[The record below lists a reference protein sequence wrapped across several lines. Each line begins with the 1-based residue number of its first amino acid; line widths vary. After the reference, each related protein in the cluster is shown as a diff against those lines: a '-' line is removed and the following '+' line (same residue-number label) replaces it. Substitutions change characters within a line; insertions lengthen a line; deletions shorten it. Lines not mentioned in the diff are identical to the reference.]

1 MKTRRVVYGLIF
13 IGFCS
18 VILFMAHTPGYV
30 MIAPSSSIDQLAW
43 PRVSL
48 VAEST
53 NAPSSL
59 QIIIS
64 DIVPWSNVLLTLND
78 RPLVIDAW
86 HENPGLESWTWIWR
100 TTVPSERDYQLV
112 FYHDCHTGCV
122 EWTRLSFP
130 SARVTPTPVPMSG
143 PTKLGVVFANPL
155 RNWHQRSGWDVEL
168 TFVAQTN
175 PGYTIDELA
184 TRIQR
189 ANEQGL
195 RVLVR
200 VDYQKGQS
208 IPPRENEAALA
219 EYLVYVRRLARDA
232 RLRNVYAFIIGSGYN
247 EQGSNELTTGYEVT
261 PDWYARVFNGHGVAM
276 TRTDNVVQIIRQEH
290 SSARILVGPVRPWNT
305 DQDGELAWSSDAPW
319 LNYMNTLVYAI
330 SQTAQEKAAAG
341 IPFASPDGFAVQAP
355 GRPEA
360 LELTGKGRALEPVT
374 DLRQPAWNGAQS
386 GFRVYRDWLAII
398 NAHPATRGLP
408 VFITSTNTFTTD
420 TNVRPARNY
429 PDGWLTHALAEINVE
444 PQVVALCWFMDDL
457 PDAQWDE
464 FSLSKQIGSLSNAAT
479 EFEALLQ
486 IMP

>member
-1 MKTRRVVYGLIF
+1 MRTRPVVYGLII

-18 VILFMAHTPGYV
+18 ILFFIAHTRGYV

-53 NAPSSL
+53 SAPSSL
-59 QIIIS
+59 QVIIS
-64 DIVPWSNVLLTLND
+64 DIVPWSDVLLTLND

-100 TTVPSERDYQLV
+100 TTVPSEPNYQLV

-122 EWTRLSFP
+122 ERARLSAS
-130 SARVTPTPVPMSG
+130 SASAAPTPALMLR
-143 PTKLGVVFANPL
+143 PTKLGVVFANPQ

-168 TFVAQTN
+168 TYAVQTN

-184 TRIQR
+184 TRVQR

-200 VDYQKGQS
+200 VDYQRGQS
-208 IPPRENEAALA
+208 IPLREDEAALA
-219 EYLVYVRRLARDA
+219 EYLIYVRRLARDA
-232 RLRNVYAFIIGSGYN
+232 RLRTVYAFIIGSGYN
-247 EQGSNELTTGYEVT
+247 EQGSNQLKTGYEVT
-261 PDWYARVFNGHGVAM
+261 PDWYARVFNGRGVSVA
-276 TRTDNVVQIIRQEH
+276 RTDNVVQIIRQEN
-290 SSARILVGPVRPWNT
+290 SNARVLIGPVRPWNS
-305 DQDGELAWSSDAPW
+305 DQDGKVKWSSDVPW
-319 LNYMNTLVYAI
+319 LNYMNTLVYAV

-341 IPFASPDGFAVQAP
+341 IPLASPDGFAVQAP

-360 LELTGKGRALEPVT
+360 SSLAGGDPALEPAT
-374 DLRQPAWNGAQS
+374 DLSRPTWNGAQA

-398 NAHPATRGLP
+398 NAHRVTRGLP
-408 VFITSTNTFTTD
+408 VFITSTNTFTAD

-429 PDGWLTHALAEINVE
+429 PDGWLTQALAEINTE
-444 PQVVALCWFMDDL
+444 PQIVALCWFMDDL

-464 FSLSKQIGSLSNAAT
+464 FSLSKQIDSLSNAAT

-486 IMP
+486 TTP

>member
-1 MKTRRVVYGLIF
+1 MKTRPIVYVLIL

-18 VILFMAHTPGYV
+18 IIFFMPHTQGYV
-30 MIAPSSSIDQLAW
+30 MIAPASSIDQLAW

-48 VAEST
+48 IAEST

-59 QIIIS
+59 QIVIS
-64 DIVPWSNVLLTLND
+64 DIVPWSDVLLTLNN
-78 RPLVIDAW
+78 RPLVIDVW
-86 HENPGLESWTWIWR
+86 REGPGLGSWTWIWR
-100 TTVPSERDYQLV
+100 TPVPLEQNYQLV
-112 FYHDCHTGCV
+112 FYHDCHTGCM

-130 SARVTPTPVPMSG
+130 STRATPTPTPMSR

-168 TFVAQTN
+168 TFAVQTN

-184 TRIQR
+184 TRVQH

-200 VDYQKGQS
+200 VDYQRGQS
-208 IPPRENEAALA
+208 IPPGDNEAALA
-219 EYLVYVRRLARDA
+219 EYLVYVRRVARDA

-247 EQGSNELTTGYEVT
+247 EEGSNQLTPGYEVT
-261 PDWYARVFNGHGVAM
+261 PDWYARVFNGHGVAIA
-276 TRTDNVVQIIRQEH
+276 RTDNVVQIIRQEH
-290 SSARILVGPVRPWNT
+290 SSTRILVGPVRPWNT
-305 DQDGELAWSSDAPW
+305 DQDGDLAWSSDAPW
-319 LNYMNTLVYAI
+319 LNYMNTLVHAI
-330 SQTAQEKAAAG
+330 SSTAQEKATAG

-360 LELTGKGRALEPVT
+360 LELTGKNRALEPAT
-374 DLRQPAWNGAQS
+374 DLRRPAWNGAQS

-398 NAHPATRGLP
+398 NAYPATRGLP

-444 PQVVALCWFMDDL
+444 PQIVALCWFMDAL
-457 PDAQWDE
+457 PDPQWDE
-464 FSLSKQIGSLSNAAT
+464 FSLSKQIDSLSNAAT

-486 IMP
+486 TTP